1 MLKSLLKGKVKDK
14 ITFKSIYNKRTH
26 VQDLEDFDKDTRKQ
40 LIKLT
45 NDLVKKDDY
54 EYRDFLDYYNNIPD
68 YLDEENK
75 DFYKNHIE
83 MIFDGSIYLSDNNKK
98 YREQKLEDICKNN
111 HKVLVIGTGTNS
123 KVQTLKSISNFGVN
137 EFLVIQNYN
146 DNFDATVKIYKN
158 ENLINPLS
166 VNVLFKDNEVLL
178 EKITE
183 NLAEK
188 EITFENVKKS
198 FSECDIDYLIDIE
211 DIMFEQDKIELIDI
225 IEQIKSLLV
234 IRKKEILKEMF
245 EEISKVIADFKFE
258 CIKGNNLLLI
268 DSIDKFDDFND
279 LKCFN
284 LIIKDYSSK
293 EEIQYS
299 LNRIITSNLSFK
311 SLTPLVYEINI
322 FEKDNQNRTFKMKY
336 GNIVNKGYQRESI
349 SFINDILYDF
359 DIVLTHSPKGV
370 IEDDFEKILRL
381 LIENGRINNT
391 TLIIDDD
398 IKETLKSN
406 ISRLS
411 DLNNANKIDIDYKM
425 KQVSENIIKID
436 TFRDINLQKNEAN
449 ISLPKDIDFEIPVSK
464 IIFSSLT
471 YQTYFINGCEF
482 LLNFLERENLIKTIK
497 NINFIK
503 TIIIEELSR
512 LFFTVVNNNILNPIK
527 NQNEKLTLEKYIYK
541 EKNYLRDF
549 LYNLDNELRYEIVTK
564 LCDDILRII
573 NKNDEDYKIQIITL
587 IKSTISL
594 ENYEINF
601 YNIFIRTF
609 MKSLIFKELNI
620 NISIEK

>member
-26 VQDLEDFDKDTRKQ
+26 VQDLEDFDKDIRKQ

-54 EYRDFLDYYNNIPD
+54 EYRDFLDYYNNIPN

-245 EEISKVIADFKFE
+245 EEISKVIVDFKFE

-268 DSIDKFDDFND
+268 DSIDKFDDFDD

-336 GNIVNKGYQRESI
+336 GNIVNKAYQRRVH
-349 SFINDILYDF
+349 F
-359 DIVLTHSPKGV
+359 
-370 IEDDFEKILRL
+370 
-381 LIENGRINNT
+381 
-391 TLIIDDD
+391 
-398 IKETLKSN
+398 
-406 ISRLS
+406 
-411 DLNNANKIDIDYKM
+411 
-425 KQVSENIIKID
+425 
-436 TFRDINLQKNEAN
+436 
-449 ISLPKDIDFEIPVSK
+449 
-464 IIFSSLT
+464 
-471 YQTYFINGCEF
+471 
-482 LLNFLERENLIKTIK
+482 
-497 NINFIK
+497 
-503 TIIIEELSR
+503 
-512 LFFTVVNNNILNPIK
+512 
-527 NQNEKLTLEKYIYK
+527 IYK
-541 EKNYLRDF
+541 
-549 LYNLDNELRYEIVTK
+549 
-564 LCDDILRII
+564 
-573 NKNDEDYKIQIITL
+573 
-587 IKSTISL
+587 
-594 ENYEINF
+594 
-601 YNIFIRTF
+601 
-609 MKSLIFKELNI
+609 
-620 NISIEK
+620 